1 MKNCPYCAEEI
12 QDAAVKC
19 RYCGEFLEKID
30 EPEKPKTKWYFS
42 IYWIVIA
49 HLCVGPL
56 ALPLVWFNPRYKI
69 TKKLVVTV
77 IVLVLTVIA
86 VVLCYFLVL
95 HILRMLAQIKDLM
108 KI

>member
-19 RYCGEFLEKID
+19 RYCGEFLERID
-30 EPEKPKTKWYFS
+30 EPDKPKTKWYFS
-42 IYWIVIA
+42 TYWIVIG

-69 TKKLVVTV
+69 TKKLLITV
-77 IVLVLTVIA
+77 IVLALT
-86 VVLCYFLVL
+86 VVLCYVSVL
-95 HILRMLAQIKDLM
+95 LIKIIIRQFKDLGVL
-108 KI
+108 